1 MNNGVSIPYFLKG
14 KKEESIYNLYN
25 NLKNYKTLLF
35 VESIGISK
43 DTLGRMCKQIGIWD
57 TTKGYDGLVRDYLIK
72 VKVGH

>member
-1 MNNGVSIPYFLKG
+1 MNNGVPIPYFLKG

-43 DTLGRMCKQIGIWD
+43 DTLDKMCKQIGIWD
-57 TTKGYDGLVRDYLIK
+57 MTKGYDGLVRDYLIK